1 MPGLVRPGLV
11 GGPSRRS
18 LPSRQSSC
26 NALQPLV
33 SRFLKKESTRGVQPS
48 SEEKLSFPHG
58 DLRIAVPDPP
68 TLRERVVET
77 KEGHG
82 GAVPSR
88 TLTLGPHAGTA
99 IVGRMEIERTRTTCA
114 L

>member
-1 MPGLVRPGLV
+1 MRYN
-11 GGPSRRS
+11 RS
-18 LPSRQSSC
+18 CLDPFLRDRHVF
-26 NALQPLV
+26 LQL
-33 SRFLKKESTRGVQPS
+33 S

-77 KEGHG
+77 KVGHG